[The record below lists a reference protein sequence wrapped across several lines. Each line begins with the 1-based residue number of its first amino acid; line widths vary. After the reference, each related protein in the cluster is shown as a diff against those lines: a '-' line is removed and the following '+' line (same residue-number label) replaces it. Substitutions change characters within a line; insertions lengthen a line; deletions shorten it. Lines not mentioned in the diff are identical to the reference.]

1 MRPFTPRPMWAALE
15 VAVAIAIMALGL
27 AGYIAFSSTPWLLLA
42 GAIFLAWRGPGWR
55 ALGLRRPEHPSRVVM
70 LGIAVGIA
78 YQFAGLY
85 VIEPALARL
94 TQSGLPDVSAFRSLV
109 GDESRLAFWLAL
121 SWTMAAFMEEL
132 VFRGWL
138 LSRLAEIAGFSRG
151 AWLGGAVVSSALFG
165 AVHLYQGVSGVLA
178 TALTG
183 AGLCALYLLTGRN
196 LWGCILA
203 HGTLDTAGFVLIYRG
218 IYPGL

>member
-1 MRPFTPRPMWAALE
+1 M
-15 VAVAIAIMALGL
+15 IGIGLG
-27 AGYIAFSSTPWLLLA
+27 
-42 GAIFLAWRGPGWR
+42 
-55 ALGLRRPEHPSRVVM
+55 V
-70 LGIAVGIA
+70 A

-85 VIEPALARL
+85 AVEPAIAWL
-94 TQSGLPDVSAFRSLV
+94 TQAGLPDVSAFRSLI
-109 GDESRLAFWLAL
+109 GDEARLAFWLGL

-138 LSRLAEIAGFSRG
+138 LSRIAEMGGFSRG

-165 AVHLYQGVSGVLA
+165 VVHLYQGVSGVLA

-183 AGLCALYLLTGRN
+183 AVFSTLYLLSERN

-203 HGTLDTAGFVLIYRG
+203 HGTLDTAGFVLIYLGR
-218 IYPGL
+218 YPGL

>member
-1 MRPFTPRPMWAALE
+1 MTPFTPRPIWAAIELTI
-15 VAVAIAIMALGL
+15 AVAIMWLGL
-27 AGYIAFSSTPWLLLA
+27 AGYIAFSSTPWLLLVA
-42 GAIFLAWRGPGWR
+42 AVFVGWRGPGWR
-55 ALGLRRPEHPSRVVM
+55 ALGLRRPDQPSFVVM
-70 LGIAVGIA
+70 LGIAIGIG

-85 VIEPALARL
+85 AVEPAIAWL

-109 GDESRLAFWLAL
+109 GDEARLAFWLVL

-138 LSRLAEIAGFSRG
+138 LSRVAEIGGCSRG
-151 AWLGGAVVSSALFG
+151 AWVGAAVVSSALFG
-165 AVHLYQGVSGVLA
+165 AVHLYQGLSGVLA

-183 AGLCALYLLTGRN
+183 AVFSALYLLSGRN

-203 HGTLDTAGFVLIYRG
+203 HGTLDTAGFLLIYLG
-218 IYPGL
+218 VYPGL